1 MWHVVLLIVSETC
14 VEWRNLGGFRSRVR
28 CPCPQLAAAQW
39 WEAAG
44 RGISCSNYVRCIATL
59 CDSINAMHTINH
71 SSSELSTNFQFWS
84 AFHLTYYNNVDSCV
98 FFWDITI
105 LQTCVQWRAS
115 EVHWYWLPNKV
126 WTVTV
131 ELIDIIFAAI
141 PSTFPY
147 LHYNWYFISCCYW
160 PNIGCWWLVTRW
172 PGPAGVWRPLMSAW
186 RTCHGD

>member
-71 SSSELSTNFQFWS
+71 SSSELSINFQFWS
-84 AFHLTYYNNVDSCV
+84 AFHLRYYYALCGQLCV
-98 FFWDITI
+98 
-105 LQTCVQWRAS
+105 LLR
-115 EVHWYWLPNKV
+115 HYG
-126 WTVTV
+126 
-131 ELIDIIFAAI
+131 
-141 PSTFPY
+141 STD
-147 LHYNWYFISCCYW
+147 LCTMKSQ
-160 PNIGCWWLVTRW
+160 
-172 PGPAGVWRPLMSAW
+172 
-186 RTCHGD
+186 

>member
-1 MWHVVLLIVSETC
+1 M
-14 VEWRNLGGFRSRVR
+14 R
-28 CPCPQLAAAQW
+28 CTPSIIHPQSLA
-39 WEAAG
+39 
-44 RGISCSNYVRCIATL
+44 
-59 CDSINAMHTINH
+59 SIFNFGVHFIWHTIIMWTVVC
-71 SSSELSTNFQFWS
+71 SFETLRF
-84 AFHLTYYNNVDSCV
+84 YY
-98 FFWDITI
+98 WR
-105 LQTCVQWRAS
+105 QTCVQWRAS

-160 PNIGCWWLVTRW
+160 QNIGCWWLVTRW

-186 RTCHGD
+186 RTCHGDQHQPGTGRRRKVTAAAMTRTRTRIQDGGVSAGGGDEVS